1 MNTFNLLII
10 LVILILT
17 ILIKQNIKA
26 DSKIKYGIRPDRAK
40 ELIKNNYF
48 DYIIDVRTE
57 KEWREDRL
65 VSSINI
71 PLDNLYEGVKLYELN
86 SRYLIYCKSGRRAS
100 IGAAI
105 MRKMGFKN
113 VYFLIDNYRL
123 IK

>member
-1 MNTFNLLII
+1 MSTFNLLLLIVIII
-10 LVILILT
+10 LLL
-17 ILIKQNIKA
+17 LSLKNIKA
-26 DSKIKYGIRPDRAK
+26 NNKIKYGITPHDAK
-40 ELIKNNYF
+40 KLIKKNYF

-86 SRYLIYCKSGRRAS
+86 ARYLIYCKSGRRAS
-100 IGAAI
+100 IGSAI

-113 VYFLIDNYRL
+113 VYFLIGNYKL

>member
-10 LVILILT
+10 LVLLILT
-17 ILIKQNIKA
+17 ILIKKNIKA
-26 DSKIKYGIRPDRAK
+26 GSKIKYGIRADRAK
-40 ELIKNNYF
+40 RLIKKNYF

-57 KEWREDRL
+57 KEWREDRV

-86 SRYLIYCKSGRRAS
+86 GRYLIYCKSGRRAS
-100 IGAAI
+100 IGSDI

-113 VYFLIDNYRL
+113 VYFLIGNYKL